1 MSLSPGRRA
10 VVGAISLLAVSGLV
24 AACGGGSSSGA
35 PAASSSGAAAAEP
48 SGAIQVLTWRTDLV
62 KDGTFDKY
70 VAAFKAKYPKVTDVK
85 VEGITDYE
93 GEVKTRMN
101 TKNYGDVLAIPNTV
115 SGKQLPD
122 FFEPLGDQKTLEQTY
137 RWLDAKSY
145 EGKSYGIPVV
155 GNVQGIL
162 YNTKVFAAAG
172 ITSTPKTPD
181 EFIAALQAIKDKEPG
196 VVPLYTNYKDGWPLT
211 AWTAYRGGVS
221 GDLDFANQ
229 LTADKAPWSGTKDMA
244 VIDGLLYDAVSK
256 KLTEAD
262 PTTTN
267 WENSKNLVGT
277 GKIGVMFL
285 GSWAIPQMQAA
296 AVAAGGSAD
305 DIGYMPFPNQAN
317 GKFYAVAGGDYNL
330 GINVNSTNKVTAR
343 AWIDWWNN
351 ESGFSEAQ
359 VGLSPL
365 KSGAVPAALKPFVD
379 QVELISL
386 NPAPAGKE
394 DTLNQVQKAAELS
407 MDTPDY
413 RQKLIDE
420 ARSGSKTKQQ
430 VFDELNSQWAQGVA
444 EVG

>member
-1 MSLSPGRRA
+1 MSLSYRRRA
-10 VVGAISLLAVSGLV
+10 VLGATSVLAVGALL
-24 AACGGGSSSGA
+24 AACGGGSSAGQASAA
-35 PAASSSGAAAAEP
+35 PSAAAEP
-48 SGAIQVLTWRTDLV
+48 SGAIQLLTWRTDLV

-101 TKNYGDVLAIPNTV
+101 TDNYGDVLAIPNTV

-122 FFEPLGDQKTLEQTY
+122 FFEPLGDQAELEKAY
-137 RWLDAKSY
+137 RWLDTKSY

-155 GNVQGIL
+155 GNVQGVL

-172 ITSTPKTPD
+172 ITDFPTTPD
-181 EFIAALQAIKDKEPG
+181 AFLADLQAIKDKVPG
-196 VVPLYTNYKDGWPLT
+196 VTPLYTNYKDGWPLT
-211 AWTAYRGGVS
+211 AWTYYRGGVS
-221 GDLDFANQ
+221 GDVNFSNE
-229 LTADKAPWSGTKDMA
+229 LTADKAPWTGTKDMA
-244 VIDGLLYDAVSK
+244 VIDGLVYDAVAK

-267 WENSKNLVGT
+267 WESSKNLVGT

-330 GINVNSTNKVTAR
+330 GINVNSKNKVTAR
-343 AWIDWWNN
+343 AWIDWFNN
-351 ESGFSEAQ
+351 ESGFSAAQ

-365 KSGAVPAALKPFVD
+365 TAGEVPAALKPFVEK
-379 QVELISL
+379 VELITL
-386 NPAPAGKE
+386 EPAPAGKE
-394 DTLNQVQKAAELS
+394 DALNQVQKAAELS

-413 RQKLIDE
+413 RQALIDD
-420 ARSGSKTKQQ
+420 ARSGKKTKQQ
-430 VFDELNSQWAQGVA
+430 VFDALNKQWAQGVA
-444 EVG
+444 DAG

>member
-1 MSLSPGRRA
+1 MSLSHRRRA
-10 VVGAISLLAVSGLV
+10 VLGATSVLAVGALL
-24 AACGGGSSSGA
+24 AACGGGSSAGQASAA
-35 PAASSSGAAAAEP
+35 PSAATEP
-48 SGAIQVLTWRTDLV
+48 AGAIQLLTWRTDLV
-62 KDGTFDKY
+62 KDGTFDTY

-101 TKNYGDVLAIPNTV
+101 TDNYGDVLAIPNTV

-122 FFEPLGDQKTLEQTY
+122 FFEPLGDQAELEKTY
-137 RWLDAKSY
+137 RWLDTKSF

-155 GNVQGIL
+155 GNVQGVL

-172 ITSTPKTPD
+172 ITEFPSTPD
-181 EFIAALQAIKDKEPG
+181 AFLADLQAIKDKVPG
-196 VVPLYTNYKDGWPLT
+196 VTPLYTNYKDGWPLT
-211 AWTAYRGGVS
+211 AWTYYRGGVS
-221 GDLDFANQ
+221 GDVNFSNE
-229 LTADKAPWSGTKDMA
+229 LTADKAPWTGTKDMA
-244 VIDGLLYDAVSK
+244 VIDGLVYDAVAK

-267 WENSKNLVGT
+267 WESSKNLVGT

-296 AVAAGGSAD
+296 AVAGGGSAD

-330 GINVNSTNKVTAR
+330 GINVNSKNKVTAR
-343 AWIDWWNN
+343 AWIDWFNN
-351 ESGFSEAQ
+351 ESGFSASQ

-365 KSGAVPAALKPFVD
+365 TAGEVPAALKTFVEK
-379 QVELISL
+379 VELITL
-386 NPAPAGKE
+386 EPAPAGKE

-413 RQKLIDE
+413 RQSIIDE
-420 ARSGSKTKQQ
+420 ARSGKKTKQQ
-430 VFDELNSQWAQGVA
+430 IFDGLNAQWAQGVA